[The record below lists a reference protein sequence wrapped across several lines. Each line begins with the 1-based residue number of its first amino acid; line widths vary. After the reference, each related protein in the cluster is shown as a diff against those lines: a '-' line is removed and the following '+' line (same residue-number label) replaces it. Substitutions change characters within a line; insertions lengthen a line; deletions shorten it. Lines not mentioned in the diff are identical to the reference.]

1 MIKVSD
7 LTKSFFP
14 GTVNERV
21 ALRNVSFQMARG
33 EFITVIGSNGAGKST
48 LLNIISGRIR
58 PDSGSIVVDGRDITR
73 TPEHRRA
80 GFVSRVFQD
89 PMSGTS
95 PHLTI
100 EENLAVAYDRG
111 RRRGLRQAVSS
122 RRRHLFREELSRL
135 ELGLEDRLTLKVGLL
150 SGGQRQALSLLMAT
164 FVEPKVLL
172 LDEHTAALDPERAA
186 LILRLTDEGVAR
198 HQLTTLMVT
207 HNMSQALAHGSRLL
221 MMHDGRIVLDLDA
234 EQKASRTPE
243 DLMAEFGR
251 VRGAEL
257 DDRSLLG

>member
-1 MIKVSD
+1 MIRITH

-21 ALRNVSFQMARG
+21 ALRDLSFTLAPG
-33 EFITVIGSNGAGKST
+33 DFATVIGSNGAGKST
-48 LLNIISGRIR
+48 LLNIISGRMR
-58 PDSGSIVVDGRDITR
+58 PDSGSIMIGTRDVSR
-73 TPEHRRA
+73 MSEHRRA

-89 PMSGTS
+89 PMAGTS

-100 EENLAVAYDRG
+100 EETLAVALERG
-111 RRRGLRQAVSS
+111 GRRGLGQAVTRK
-122 RRRHLFREELSRL
+122 RRALFREELSRL
-135 ELGLEDRLTLKVGLL
+135 ELGLENRLTLKVGLL

-164 FVEPKVLL
+164 FVQPEVLL

-207 HNMSQALAHGSRLL
+207 HNMSQALAHGNRLL
-221 MMHDGRIVLDLDA
+221 MMHDGEVVLDLA
-234 EQKASRTPE
+234 GEQKATRTPE
-243 DLMAEFGR
+243 DLMAEFTSR
-251 VRGAEL
+251 RGEL
-257 DDRSLLG
+257 ADRMLLGD

>member
-1 MIKVSD
+1 MIEISH

-14 GTVNERV
+14 GTVNERI
-21 ALRNVSFQMARG
+21 ALRDLTFTLAEG
-33 EFITVIGSNGAGKST
+33 DFATVIGSNGAGKST
-48 LLNIISGRIR
+48 MLNIISGRLR
-58 PDSGSIVVDGRDITR
+58 PDSGSILVGHRDVTR
-73 TPEHRRA
+73 MPEHRRA

-89 PMSGTS
+89 PMAGTS

-100 EENLAVAYDRG
+100 EENLAVAFDRG
-111 RRRGLRQAVSS
+111 GRRSLGLAVTRK
-122 RRRHLFREELSRL
+122 RRTLFREELSRL

-164 FVEPKVLL
+164 FVKPEVLL

-207 HNMSQALAHGSRLL
+207 HNMSQALAHGNRLL
-221 MMHDGRIVLDLDA
+221 MMHDGQVVLDLD
-234 EQKASRTPE
+234 EQQKATRTPE
-243 DLMAEFGR
+243 DLMAEFTSR
-251 VRGAEL
+251 RGEL
-257 DDRSLLG
+257 ADRMLLGE